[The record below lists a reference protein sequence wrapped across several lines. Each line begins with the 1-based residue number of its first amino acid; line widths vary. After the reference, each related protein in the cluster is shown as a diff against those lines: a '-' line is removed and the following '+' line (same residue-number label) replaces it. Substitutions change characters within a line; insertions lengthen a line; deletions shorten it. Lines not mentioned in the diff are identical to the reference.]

1 MCKLTWVVVVR
12 SFLLRWGSNVF
23 FFSFCYKKLCCRY
36 SFELPKWYS
45 FEMSKWDDSNVFPQH
60 MVLWQNKLQQYLV
73 LTLKAPN
80 KFVADDILKLIL
92 LRFSRGKPTAWQIIH
107 LECQAIIS
115 RKKKKKKKIKM
126 LTAAVVFSALRLT
139 TALKSSLEKNRQIWH
154 DRSVSYIHQFNKA
167 SCKYFWPNAL
177 YIIQDN

>member
-1 MCKLTWVVVVR
+1 
-12 SFLLRWGSNVF
+12 
-23 FFSFCYKKLCCRY
+23 
-36 SFELPKWYS
+36 
-45 FEMSKWDDSNVFPQH
+45 

-73 LTLKAPN
+73 LTLKALN

-115 RKKKKKKKIKM
+115 HKKKKKKIKM

-139 TALKSSLEKNRQIWH
+139 TALKSSLEKNRQI
-154 DRSVSYIHQFNKA
+154 
-167 SCKYFWPNAL
+167 
-177 YIIQDN
+177 